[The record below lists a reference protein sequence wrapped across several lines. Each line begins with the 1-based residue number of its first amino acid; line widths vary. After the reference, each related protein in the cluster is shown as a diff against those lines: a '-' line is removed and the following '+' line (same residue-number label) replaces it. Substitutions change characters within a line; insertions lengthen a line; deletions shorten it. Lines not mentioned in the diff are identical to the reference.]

1 MDIYLERGAV
11 IPEIA
16 AAAAG
21 LIANFGASDAALL
34 DVVFGRFAPTGKL
47 PFEMPSS
54 MEAARAQAPD
64 LPGDSKDPLFR
75 FGDGLTYPA

>member
-1 MDIYLERGAV
+1 V

-34 DVVFGRFAPTGKL
+34 DVVFGRFAPTGRL
-47 PFEMPSS
+47 PFELPSS
-54 MEAARAQAPD
+54 MEAVRAQAPD
-64 LPGDSKDPLFR
+64 LPGDSQSPLFR
-75 FGDGLTYPA
+75 FGYGLTYSA